1 MSGERRGAASDKWE
15 MCARKGAAAPMGLVL
30 GLLSVKWAS
39 RVSRSRVQ
47 WLCAEGASV
56 DKASQAP
63 IARFRVAFTVRG
75 R

>member
-1 MSGERRGAASDKWE
+1 
-15 MCARKGAAAPMGLVL
+15 MGLVL